1 MTTKNPKS
9 VQRFGEL
16 ELSTRLIETRL
27 VDNAISGYNHSD
39 IALSDGKN
47 YEEARLEKFTME
59 YDRQRHLA

>member
-1 MTTKNPKS
+1 M
-9 VQRFGEL
+9 
-16 ELSTRLIETRL
+16 IETRL